1 MQNVGRMNVLQAT
14 EDLYQVTVF
23 VQSSLA
29 YGVGKGLYNGNAAT
43 KKSKNLSKLYEI
55 KTM

>member
-23 VQSSLA
+23 VQCSLA
-29 YGVGKGLYNGNAAT
+29 VGVGKECGN
-43 KKSKNLSKLYEI
+43 KENKEFEKSFKAK
-55 KTM
+55 